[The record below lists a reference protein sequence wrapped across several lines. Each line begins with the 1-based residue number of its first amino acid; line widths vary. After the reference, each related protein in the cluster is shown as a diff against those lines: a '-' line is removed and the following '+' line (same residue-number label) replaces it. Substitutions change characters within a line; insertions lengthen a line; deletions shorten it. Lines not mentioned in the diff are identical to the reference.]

1 MKAQIPTL
9 LSLSVTLGS
18 KVLRIRRDLG
28 SVGSRLTFP
37 WIHRDLEHL
46 DKHRIY

>member
-1 MKAQIPTL
+1 MKAQISSY

-18 KVLRIRRDLG
+18 EILRIRRDLG

-37 WIHRDLEHL
+37 WMHRDLEHL
-46 DKHRIY
+46 DKH